1 MCLCVCCVSVC
12 MYVSVCLY
20 VYVFV
25 CISVC
30 ESLCVYMCVCCISM
44 CISVCVC
51 VVYLFVCVCIVFLLV
66 IFKQRTC
73 LSSELRTTYMKG
85 ISTYDYSTPRTKFG
99 QKTLSFSGYNMIF
112 CTETEA
118 ALSK

>member
-1 MCLCVCCVSVC
+1 
-12 MYVSVCLY
+12 
-20 VYVFV
+20 
-25 CISVC
+25 
-30 ESLCVYMCVCCISM
+30 
-44 CISVCVC
+44 
-51 VVYLFVCVCIVFLLV
+51 
-66 IFKQRTC
+66 
-73 LSSELRTTYMKG
+73 MKG